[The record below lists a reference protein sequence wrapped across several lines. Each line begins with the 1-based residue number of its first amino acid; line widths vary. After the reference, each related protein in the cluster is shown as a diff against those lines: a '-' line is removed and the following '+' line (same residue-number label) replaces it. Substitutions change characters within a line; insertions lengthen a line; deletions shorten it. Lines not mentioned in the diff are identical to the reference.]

1 MLHWIHIDCS
11 VFVWYPNL
19 LHSVMLTRFLDWLRV
34 QAVFEVA
41 KCFRLGLNWPLDG
54 WHSGFLRLRKCAAN
68 LHDCMNS
75 LFAFCP
81 YLLIAMAP
89 LAQDIY

>member
-1 MLHWIHIDCS
+1 
-11 VFVWYPNL
+11 
-19 LHSVMLTRFLDWLRV
+19 MLTHFWDWVRA

-41 KCFRLGLNWPLDG
+41 KYFRLGLNWPLEG
-54 WHSGFLRLRKCAAN
+54 WHSGFLRLRQCAAN
-68 LHDCMNS
+68 LHDCMKS

-89 LAQDIY
+89 LAQGI